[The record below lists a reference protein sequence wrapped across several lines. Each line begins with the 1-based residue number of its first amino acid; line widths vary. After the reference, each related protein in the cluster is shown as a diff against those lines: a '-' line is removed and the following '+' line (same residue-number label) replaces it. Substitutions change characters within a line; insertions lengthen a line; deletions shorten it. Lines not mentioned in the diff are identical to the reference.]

1 MAELTKEKI
10 ELEYEKLNAQKE
22 NAQRDHEI
30 ELRKLDLEKEKME
43 LEKEKVSREDKKLK
57 HEIFMKVLSVV
68 LALVANM
75 VLAVIIL
82 TFEHWY
88 PTKLFNWVKPVCM

>member
-1 MAELTKEKI
+1 MAELTNEKI
-10 ELEYEKLNAQKE
+10 ALEYDKLDAQKE
-22 NAQRDHEI
+22 KARRDHEI
-30 ELRKLDLEKEKME
+30 ELKKMDLEKEKLE

-57 HEIFMKVLSVV
+57 HEIFMKVLSVI
-68 LALVANM
+68 LALVANV